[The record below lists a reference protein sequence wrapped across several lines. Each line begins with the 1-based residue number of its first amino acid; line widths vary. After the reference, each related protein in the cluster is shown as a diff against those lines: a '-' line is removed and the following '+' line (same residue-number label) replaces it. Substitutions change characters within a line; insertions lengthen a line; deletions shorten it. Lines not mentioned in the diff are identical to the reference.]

1 MLVTGLGSFWGSHLA
16 QHLESMPEV
25 EMIVGLDTREPRLP
39 LERTEFVKAD
49 SNYSILD
56 RIVRAT
62 QVDTILHTHLIVD
75 STELPGRAMHEIN
88 VIGTMNLL
96 AAAGVAG
103 SPVRKV
109 VVKSSTLTYG
119 ANYQDPYFFRET
131 MHRTRAP
138 RTGVERSL
146 IEAASFVRDF
156 AIDNPHV
163 SVTKLRFTNVL
174 GDDLTTP
181 FSKALRLPLVPEIV
195 GFDPRLQFT
204 HQEDVTGAL
213 VFATVNDVPGIFN
226 IAGDGSLPW
235 SEVCAIVG
243 KRRFP
248 LPPIGT
254 QWAAEPLRLAAH
266 RRAAARG
273 PEPAAL
279 RPGRGQQPVQ
289 AHRVPV
295 PVLHRGHRRRVRPQH
310 AARAHRRQQPTA
322 LPLRARRRDVL
333 PPFPRGPP
341 RAALIVALH
350 VDRHG
355 RVALLTLDEPERRNA
370 LTPDLVAAI
379 VAAMDT
385 IDADPE
391 VGAVV
396 ITGAPPAFCSGADV
410 KALAAMADGSEPP
423 GDVARSTPASC
434 GCSIRRCRPSPP

>member
-16 QHLESMPEV
+16 QRLESMPEV

-109 VVKSSTLTYG
+109 IVKSSTLTYG

-174 GDDLTTP
+174 GDDLNTP
-181 FSKALRLPLVPEIV
+181 FSKALRLPLVPEIL

-226 IAGDGSLPW
+226 VAGDGSLPW

-254 QWAAEPLRLAAH
+254 QWAAEPLRVARIVDLPPEVLSLL
-266 RRAAARG
+266 RYGRAVDNSRFKQTGFRYQYSTAGTVDAFARS
-273 PEPAAL
+273 L
-279 RPGRGQQPVQ
+279 RLEQTVGSN
-289 AHRVPV
+289 
-295 PVLHRGHRRRVRPQH
+295 RP
-310 AARAHRRQQPTA
+310 RYRYE
-322 LPLRARRRDVL
+322 RDVET
-333 PPFPRGPP
+333 FF
-341 RAALIVALH
+341 
-350 VDRHG
+350 RHS
-355 RVALLTLDEPERRNA
+355 P
-370 LTPDLVAAI
+370 
-379 VAAMDT
+379 
-385 IDADPE
+385 
-391 VGAVV
+391 AVLREQ
-396 ITGAPPAFCSGADV
+396 P
-410 KALAAMADGSEPP
+410 
-423 GDVARSTPASC
+423 
-434 GCSIRRCRPSPP
+434 